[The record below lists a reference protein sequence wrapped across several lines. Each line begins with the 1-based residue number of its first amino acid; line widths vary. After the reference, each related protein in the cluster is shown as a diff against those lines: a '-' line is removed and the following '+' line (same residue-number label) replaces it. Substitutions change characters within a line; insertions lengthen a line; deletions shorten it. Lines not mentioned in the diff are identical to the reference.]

1 MPQTLTTPTVHLNG
15 TGFDSLWQ
23 GYDEA
28 DDKLI
33 ELRDT
38 FGQIEFNARDYYPQG
53 PDAWNKAVDERQAIN
68 QKIRDIKNYL
78 DEHRQALDSQ
88 RPANRK

>member
-1 MPQTLTTPTVHLNG
+1 MPQTLTTPTVHMNG
-15 TGFDSLWQ
+15 SGFDSLWD
-23 GYDEA
+23 GYDAA
-28 DDKLI
+28 DDKII
-33 ELRDT
+33 ELRDA
-38 FGQIEFNARDYYPQG
+38 FGKIEFNARDYYPQG

-78 DEHRQALDSQ
+78 DEHRIALDSQ

>member
-1 MPQTLTTPTVHLNG
+1 MPTLTTPTVHMNG
-15 TGFDSLWQ
+15 TGFDMLWE
-23 GYDEA
+23 GYDAA

-33 ELRDT
+33 ELRDA
-38 FGQIEFNARDYYPQG
+38 FGQIEFNARDYYVQG
-53 PDAWNKAVDERQAIN
+53 PDAWNKAVEERQAIN
-68 QKIRDIKNYL
+68 QKIRDIKDYL